1 MHLSV
6 PQVAVLQ
13 LGQRVGNGELRLVA
27 VLLRVKRRAGGHL
40 DVVLEELNV
49 LLGNVEHRAALV
61 FRHRVRLDRRHHV
74 LGEVSPQ
81 RAPHVGDRSEG
92 VQRAVEHRHEA

>member
-1 MHLSV
+1 MPFALL
-6 PQVAVLQ
+6 QVAILQ
-13 LGQRVGNGELRLVA
+13 FGQRGRDRELRPVS
-27 VLLRVKRRAGGHL
+27 VLLPVTSLPRPHL
-40 DVVLEELNV
+40 NIVLKQLDMF
-49 LLGNVEHRAALV
+49 LGNVEHRAALV

>member
-1 MHLSV
+1 MHLSG

-27 VLLRVKRRAGGHL
+27 VLLRVRRRADGHL